1 MKKSLICI
9 IVIMVLALTGICHA
23 ASYTLPEKM
32 NNQLSIGSGLKG
44 SFTITAE
51 GEAFRTPFLKAV
63 TDAVFSIRG
72 ISSGKDIHYYVF
84 QGDEQD
90 KQSAVTELYR
100 KEGTYYLRSDMVPGK
115 ILAFPAVSQYIEAV
129 FPAEGENASASSFIA
144 KILALPEQERKDKW
158 DPVLTRYQNALEF
171 WLADYTVDHETV
183 KMDDGFSALDFTYEI
198 PADDV
203 KNKIISLISDI
214 VSDEEAYALLDSV
227 MSPEEKNIYL
237 NRNLLYFYTEAVNV
251 LSIGN
256 PIRMNKRVSAMGD
269 LLRFKLELPLDEK
282 TTGYQSV
289 NIEMYDQLTVYTIR
303 KNGEIMVLAI
313 PDIETLKEAEFEKE
327 IWISRIIEDET
338 KKDQNFSVK
347 ANIRKTQNTYDEN
360 EKSHE
365 TDHYEICISQDTN
378 YVPQDIDLSF
388 LPEYKQTDINID
400 MHYSSKYAQNSATTL
415 EIAADIRKDSSEMK
429 MEGTIKTAAPWVFMP
444 FDVIDP
450 INIGT
455 DVKSVIEPYL
465 TDWISNATSLIH
477 HTNQE
482 TDVSTENNET
492 GETEKPESQPSEND
506 GHEDDLSDDAETSP
520 IDNPEQ
526 E

>member
-1 MKKSLICI
+1 
-9 IVIMVLALTGICHA
+9 
-23 ASYTLPEKM
+23 
-32 NNQLSIGSGLKG
+32 
-44 SFTITAE
+44 
-51 GEAFRTPFLKAV
+51 
-63 TDAVFSIRG
+63 
-72 ISSGKDIHYYVF
+72 
-84 QGDEQD
+84 
-90 KQSAVTELYR
+90 
-100 KEGTYYLRSDMVPGK
+100 
-115 ILAFPAVSQYIEAV
+115 
-129 FPAEGENASASSFIA
+129 
-144 KILALPEQERKDKW
+144 
-158 DPVLTRYQNALEF
+158 
-171 WLADYTVDHETV
+171 
-183 KMDDGFSALDFTYEI
+183 
-198 PADDV
+198 
-203 KNKIISLISDI
+203 
-214 VSDEEAYALLDSV
+214 
-227 MSPEEKNIYL
+227 
-237 NRNLLYFYTEAVNV
+237 
-251 LSIGN
+251 
-256 PIRMNKRVSAMGD
+256 MNKRN
-269 LLRFKLELPLDEK
+269 EK
-282 TTGYQSV
+282 F
-289 NIEMYDQLTVYTIR
+289 ILTDMDY
-303 KNGEIMVLAI
+303 GE
-313 PDIETLKEAEFEKE
+313 
-327 IWISRIIEDET
+327 IIEDET

-347 ANIRKTQNTYDEN
+347 ANIRKTQSTYDEN

-415 EIAADIRKDSSEMK
+415 EIAADIKKDSSEMK